1 MIAKRITSKAAKPR
15 YARLAKYMVA
25 AEGKLDPRSWTR
37 TADYMLASAI
47 STRGEKV
54 GGVRVTNCH
63 TDDPAAATT
72 LIEATQAANTR
83 SKTDKTYHLV
93 FSFPPGEEP
102 PLEILH
108 KIEDELVASI
118 GYADHQRISAVHI
131 DTDHLH
137 VHVAINKVHPKG
149 FQNIEPFYDKKKLM
163 EACDR
168 LEIEYGLTRTN
179 HGLTGERKHAKHK
192 EIELSANYQFGIHT
206 PDGLYQSHVLALAA
220 ELERSDNDS
229 LSELPG
235 GNVARVERGYSEL
248 LPGDARNRVL
258 RQGNQRPE
266 GLRWSGLGAN
276 SEGSKDSGGIKG
288 RGLNDKAADAE
299 AHSGIESLQG
309 HVSREVAPKLK
320 EAKTWQ
326 EAHSILA
333 KHGLQIKKRG
343 AGLVIGNG
351 EIWVKAS
358 QCDRALSLKALS
370 DRLGPMEQHIHPAS
384 TAYPLQAKRTPY
396 EPKPIQKHP
405 SSAALYEQYQKERNT
420 YQLKREHG
428 LEQIKY
434 EGALL
439 EYNLKKWNRAQRLIV
454 KAGFKG
460 PQKLLM
466 LKTVKMQTQS
476 KRKKNQKKI
485 DAKRK
490 EFLSGSSFPSW
501 STWLAHNALD
511 GNEEALAVLRSRQDW
526 QQVAGNWL
534 SAGTTPAHF
543 VVPNLRPNIDKHGH
557 VFYQTYDGGLVIDRS
572 NHVQCFRTTTGA
584 AQFALELAAK
594 RFKDQALI
602 VEGSEEFKKEV
613 ARLANIRRVNVR
625 FADPVIEQARKNPPK
640 HKSIEAEI

>member
-15 YARLAKYMVA
+15 IARLVKYMVA

-83 SKTDKTYHLV
+83 SKTEKTYHLV

-102 PLEILH
+102 DLETLH

-118 GYADHQRISAVHI
+118 GFSDHQRISAVHI

-137 VHVAINKVHPKG
+137 VHVAINKVHPKS
-149 FQNIEPFYDKKKLM
+149 FQNVEPYYDKKKLM
-163 EACDR
+163 KACDI
-168 LEIEYGLTRTN
+168 LERKYKLIHTN
-179 HGLTGERKHAKHK
+179 HGLTGERSHAKHK
-192 EIELSANYQFGIHT
+192 EIELSSDYQFGVHSV
-206 PDGLYQSHVLALAA
+206 DGLYQSHVLAVAA
-220 ELERSDNDS
+220 EHERSNNNG
-229 LSELPG
+229 LPELPG
-235 GNVARVERGYSEL
+235 SDVAHIERGYSEL

-258 RQGNQRPE
+258 RQGNKRSE
-266 GLRWSGLGAN
+266 GLRWAGLGAD
-276 SEGSKDSGGIKG
+276 SKGSKDSGGSKRRLSG
-288 RGLNDKAADAE
+288 KAADAE

-309 HVSREVAPKLK
+309 HITREVTQKLK

-326 EAHSILA
+326 EAHAILA

-351 EIWVKAS
+351 ETWVKAS
-358 QCDRALSLKALS
+358 QCDRSFSLKALT
-370 DRLGPMEQHIHPAS
+370 DRLGPMEQGVKP
-384 TAYPLQAKRTPY
+384 TKPF
-396 EPKPIQKHP
+396 EPKPKQQHP
-405 SSAALYEQYQKERNT
+405 SSAALYERYQTERNA

-454 KAGFKG
+454 KAGMKG
-460 PQKLLM
+460 PARRLM
-466 LKTVKMQTQS
+466 LKTVQLQTQS
-476 KRKKNQKKI
+476 KRNKNHKKI

-490 EFLSGSSFPSW
+490 QYLASDSAFPSW
-501 STWLAHNALD
+501 SMWLAQSAVN
-511 GNEEALAVLRSRQDW
+511 GNEESLAVLRSRQEREAI
-526 QQVAGNWL
+526 AGNCL
-534 SAGTTPAHF
+534 SAPAAPVHF
-543 VVPNLRPNIDKHGH
+543 VVPNLKPSVDRNGH

-594 RFKDQALI
+594 RFNGQALI

-613 ARLANIRRVNVR
+613 ARLANAYRVNVR
-625 FADPVIEQARKNPPK
+625 FADPAMEKSRNPK

>member
-1 MIAKRITSKAAKPR
+1 
-15 YARLAKYMVA
+15 
-25 AEGKLDPRSWTR
+25 TR

-108 KIEDELVASI
+108 KIEDELVRSI
-118 GYADHQRISAVHI
+118 GYAEHQRISAVHI

-149 FQNIEPFYDKKKLM
+149 YQNIEPYFDKKKLM

-168 LEIEYGLTRTN
+168 LELEYGLTRTN
-179 HGLTGERKHAKHK
+179 HGLTGQEPKSKMK
-192 EIELSANYQFGIHT
+192 EKQAQ
-206 PDGLYQSHVLALAA
+206 V
-220 ELERSDNDS
+220 
-229 LSELPG
+229 
-235 GNVARVERGYSEL
+235 
-248 LPGDARNRVL
+248 
-258 RQGNQRPE
+258 
-266 GLRWSGLGAN
+266 
-276 SEGSKDSGGIKG
+276 
-288 RGLNDKAADAE
+288 E
-299 AHSGIESLQG
+299 AHTGIESLQG
-309 HVSREVAPKLK
+309 HISREIAPKLK

-343 AGLVIGNG
+343 AGLVIGSG
-351 EIWVKAS
+351 DLWVKAS

-370 DRLGPMEQHIHPAS
+370 DRLGPMEQGPKPVKA
-384 TAYPLQAKRTPY
+384 Y
-396 EPKPIQKHP
+396 EPKPKQGHP
-405 SSAALYEQYQKERNT
+405 SSAALYEQYQNARNSN
-420 YQLKREHG
+420 QQKREHG

-434 EGALL
+434 QGDLL

-466 LKTVKMQTQS
+466 LKTVKLQTQL
-476 KRKKNQKKI
+476 KRNKNHKKI

-501 STWLAHNALD
+501 SNWLAQSAIN
-511 GNEEALAVLRSRQDW
+511 GNEEALAVLRSRQERE
-526 QQVAGNWL
+526 QMAGNCL
-534 SAGTTPAHF
+534 SAPAKPAHF
-543 VVPNLRPNIDKHGH
+543 VVPNLRPTIDKNGH

-572 NHVQCFRTTTGA
+572 NHVQCFRTTAGA

-594 RFKDQALI
+594 RFNGQALV

-613 ARLANIRRVNVR
+613 
-625 FADPVIEQARKNPPK
+625 
-640 HKSIEAEI
+640 

>member
-83 SKTDKTYHLV
+83 SKTDKTYHLM
-93 FSFPPGEEP
+93 FAFPPGEEP

-108 KIEDELVASI
+108 KIEDELVRSI
-118 GYADHQRISAVHI
+118 GYADHQRISVVHI

-149 FQNIEPFYDKKKLM
+149 YQNIEPFYDKKDLM
-163 EACDR
+163 KACER
-168 LEIEYGLTRTN
+168 IELEYGLTRTN
-179 HGLTGERKHAKHK
+179 HGLTGERKREKYNDNPNHEKNSDIQSRRNGKVNAAS
-192 EIELSANYQFGIHT
+192 LDSAI
-206 PDGLYQSHVLALAA
+206 
-220 ELERSDNDS
+220 NDKT
-229 LSELPG
+229 EKKP
-235 GNVARVERGYSEL
+235 RG
-248 LPGDARNRVL
+248 
-258 RQGNQRPE
+258 
-266 GLRWSGLGAN
+266 
-276 SEGSKDSGGIKG
+276 
-288 RGLNDKAADAE
+288 KAADLE

-309 HVSREVAPKLK
+309 HISREVAPKLK
-320 EAKTWQ
+320 EAKNWQ

-333 KHGLQIKKRG
+333 RHGLQIKKRG
-343 AGLVIGNG
+343 AGLVIGSG
-351 EIWVKAS
+351 ELWVKAS
-358 QCDRALSLKALS
+358 QCDRALSLKSLS
-370 DRLGPMEQHIHPAS
+370 DRLGPMEQGQKPVRA
-384 TAYPLQAKRTPY
+384 Y
-396 EPKPIQKHP
+396 EPKPKQQHP
-405 SSAALYEQYQKERNT
+405 SSAALYERYQTERQA

-439 EYNLKKWNRAQRLIV
+439 EYKLKKWNREQRLIV

-466 LKTVKMQTQS
+466 LNTLKLQTQL
-476 KRKKNQKKI
+476 KRNKNHKKI

-490 EFLSGSSFPSW
+490 EFFSGSSFPSW
-501 STWLAHNALD
+501 STWLAQSAIN
-511 GNEEALAVLRSRQDW
+511 GNEGALAVLRSRQERELM
-526 QQVAGNWL
+526 AGNYL
-534 SAGTTPAHF
+534 SAPTTPAHF
-543 VVPNLRPNIDKHGH
+543 VVPNSTPIIDKNGH
-557 VFYQTYDGGLVIDRS
+557 LFYKTHDGGLVIDRS

-594 RFKDQALI
+594 RFNGQALV
-602 VEGSEEFKKEV
+602 VEGSDEFKKEV
-613 ARLANIRRVNVR
+613 ARLASTYRVNVR
-625 FADPVIEQARKNPPK
+625 FADPVIEQARRNPPK
-640 HKSIEAEI
+640 HKTIETEI

>member
-108 KIEDELVASI
+108 KIEDELVRSI

-168 LEIEYGLTRTN
+168 LELEYGLTRTN

-192 EIELSANYQFGIHT
+192 EIELSANYQFGVHT
-206 PDGLYQSHVLALAA
+206 PDGLYQSHVLELAA

-288 RGLNDKAADAE
+288 RGLNDKAADLE

-309 HVSREVAPKLK
+309 FVSREIAPKLK

-343 AGLVIGNG
+343 AGLVIGSG
-351 EIWVKAS
+351 DLWVKAS

-370 DRLGPMEQHIHPAS
+370 DRLGPMEQGPKPIKA
-384 TAYPLQAKRTPY
+384 Y
-396 EPKPIQKHP
+396 EPKPKQSHP
-405 SSAALYEQYQKERNT
+405 SSAALYEQYQNARNSH
-420 YQLKREHG
+420 QKKREHG

-466 LKTVKMQTQS
+466 LKMVKLQTQL
-476 KRKKNQKKI
+476 KRNKNHKKI

-490 EFLSGSSFPSW
+490 EFFSGSSFPSW
-501 STWLAHNALD
+501 SMWLAQSAVNGD
-511 GNEEALAVLRSRQDW
+511 EEALAVLRSRQERE
-526 QQVAGNWL
+526 QMAGNCL
-534 SAGTTPAHF
+534 SAPAKPAHF
-543 VVPNLRPNIDKHGH
+543 VVPNLRPTIDKNGH
-557 VFYQTYDGGLVIDRS
+557 VFYQTYDGGVVIDRS

-594 RFKDQALI
+594 RFNGQSLV

-640 HKSIEAEI
+640 HKPLEAEI